1 MVCVISI
8 LIIDD
13 YKLKPHVEDYVDDDD
28 YYY

>member
-13 YKLKPHVEDYVDDDD
+13 YKLKPHVEDYVDDD